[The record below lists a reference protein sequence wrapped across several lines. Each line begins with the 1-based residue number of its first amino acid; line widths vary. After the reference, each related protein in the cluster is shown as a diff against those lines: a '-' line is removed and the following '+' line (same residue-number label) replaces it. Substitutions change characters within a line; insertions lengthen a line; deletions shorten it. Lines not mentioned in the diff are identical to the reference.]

1 MKVERSRDLI
11 DVHSNSNNTV
21 EHIVQHTG
29 ECQGFIVWTVDQ
41 LGIV

>member
-1 MKVERSRDLI
+1 MKVEPSRDLI

-21 EHIVQHTG
+21 ERIVQHTG
-29 ECQGFIVWTVDQ
+29 ECQGFIVWMVDQ